1 VRCVVCGLL
10 GPGSWVLG
18 AAACWRAC
26 LMACLPLLLSTHT
39 AEIDQAAA
47 GPLPTAVY
55 QQPYSVPVF
64 MIHDSDHASQRRLMM
79 RELGHSRIIA
89 PGSLHAPAAAA
100 ADVTTTR
107 ILVVAPACRDQQAAA
122 AGRRQLAAS
131 GPQAAVTL
139 CWRSWCLDIYCA
151 ALLDIHE
158 NRQNW
163 DALGWLFPAAH
174 SQP

>member
-100 ADVTTTR
+100 ADVTTTSSSPGLQR
-107 ILVVAPACRDQQAAA
+107 PAGSSRRQAPAGGQR
-122 AGRRQLAAS
+122 AAS
-131 GPQAAVTL
+131 GG
-139 CWRSWCLDIYCA
+139 DIVLA
-151 ALLDIHE
+151 QLV
-158 NRQNW
+158 
-163 DALGWLFPAAH
+163 P
-174 SQP
+174 